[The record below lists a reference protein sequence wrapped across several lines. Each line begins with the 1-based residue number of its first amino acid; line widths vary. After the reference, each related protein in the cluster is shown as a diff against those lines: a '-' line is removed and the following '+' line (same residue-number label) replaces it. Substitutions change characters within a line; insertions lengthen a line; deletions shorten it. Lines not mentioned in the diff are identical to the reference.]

1 MSEEK
6 DNLQEVPLEAVAEWI
21 EAFEREGVYFL
32 PDLEQKKGQLIYDVL
47 APQNIHTLL
56 AVPLLQDHV
65 VTGFLG
71 VDNPKEHV
79 GDATLLSSI
88 QFFVTNSLEQ
98 KKNAG
103 AAV

>member
-56 AVPLLQDHV
+56 AVPLLRDHV
-65 VTGFLG
+65 VMVFWGWTT
-71 VDNPKEHV
+71 PRSMWE
-79 GDATLLSSI
+79 TPRCCPPSS
-88 QFFVTNSLEQ
+88 SS
-98 KKNAG
+98 
-103 AAV
+103 

>member
-71 VDNPKEHV
+71 
-79 GDATLLSSI
+79 
-88 QFFVTNSLEQ
+88 
-98 KKNAG
+98 
-103 AAV
+103 